1 MNKNLLI
8 VGAGIYA
15 VVASEIAVDMGFF
28 DGIDFVDDEKKETPT
43 GVQVVGTT
51 HDLKKLSI
59 QYDNIVVAIGN
70 PAVRL
75 ALVERIKAETS
86 YQIVSLI
93 SPRAYI
99 SPSAQVKQ
107 GCIVE
112 PIAVVQSGCV
122 IGEGCIIS
130 SGAVVNHASICGD
143 GVHVDCN
150 ATVEGDCIVPAG
162 LKICSGE
169 VFRKA
174 NSTDTEDACQDI
186 SKQCPKEID
195 GLEHTFESGM

>member
-1 MNKNLLI
+1 MNKKLLI

-15 VVASEIAVDMGFF
+15 VVASEIAADMGLF
-28 DGIDFVDDEKKETPT
+28 DKIDFVDDMKKETPT
-43 GVQVVGTT
+43 GSKVIGTT
-51 HDLKKLSI
+51 DDLTVLATN
-59 QYDNIVVAIGN
+59 YDSIVVAIGN
-70 PAVRL
+70 PKVRL
-75 ALVERIKAETS
+75 AMLERIKAETS
-86 YQIVSLI
+86 YQIVSLV

-112 PIAVVQSGCV
+112 PMAVVQSGCV

-130 SGAVVNHASICGD
+130 AGAVVNHASICFD

-150 ATVEGDCIVPAG
+150 ATVDGYCKVPSG

-169 VFRKA
+169 VFRKE
-174 NSTDTEDACQDI
+174 NSSALNGVHPGTYPTDV
-186 SKQCPKEID
+186 
-195 GLEHTFESGM
+195 